1 MHLPFPLPLKANQ
14 PLPAVG
20 AVLLGPH
27 GGCSSEAGLAGLLE
41 LLRAATQQLLKLL
54 SLQIF
59 SGAEAEATQVL
70 QSHRLAG
77 LCSIKAEW
85 KL

>member
-1 MHLPFPLPLKANQ
+1 M
-14 PLPAVG
+14 
-20 AVLLGPH
+20 GPH
-27 GGCSSEAGLAGLLE
+27 GGCSSEAGLAGLAGLLE